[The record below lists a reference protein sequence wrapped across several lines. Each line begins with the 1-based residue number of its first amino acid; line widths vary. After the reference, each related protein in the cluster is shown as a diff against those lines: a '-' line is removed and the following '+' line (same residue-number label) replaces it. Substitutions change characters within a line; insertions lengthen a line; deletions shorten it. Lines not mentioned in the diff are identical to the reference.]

1 MVLFF
6 YFETTYSTGIKGGNI
21 KMTKQSNLTMS
32 KVKKQYKQTQ
42 QKQNYELK
50 DGLNITF
57 SPIFPHGDVEKLLTY
72 MGSQFKY
79 AEEKGLAISEKLTL
93 DYTLFLCIKYF
104 THLGKEIS
112 DNFEEQIEQME
123 WLVDTGYFK
132 EICEEVFLQSEIQ
145 KVFNKAVEISSK
157 YVFLEKLT
165 TQMHQ
170 EVQKLDIK
178 NKDILTELNITQ

>member
-1 MVLFF
+1 
-6 YFETTYSTGIKGGNI
+6 
-21 KMTKQSNLTMS
+21 
-32 KVKKQYKQTQ
+32 
-42 QKQNYELK
+42 
-50 DGLNITF
+50 
-57 SPIFPHGDVEKLLTY
+57 
-72 MGSQFKY
+72 
-79 AEEKGLAISEKLTL
+79 
-93 DYTLFLCIKYF
+93 
-104 THLGKEIS
+104 
-112 DNFEEQIEQME
+112 ME